1 MEELYRLIEEKI
13 RNAGYPDKIDGRE
26 FYRDVS
32 DEADEREDGK
42 YIFIIKKSDTLS
54 YEGCMDI
61 FEKEFDL
68 HYVDI
73 HDGGKVWHVD
83 FDA

>member
-42 YIFIIKKSDTLS
+42 YIFIIKSNCIRNL
-54 YEGCMDI
+54 
-61 FEKEFDL
+61 F
-68 HYVDI
+68 
-73 HDGGKVWHVD
+73 
-83 FDA
+83 

>member
-42 YIFIIKKSDTLS
+42 YIFIITKSDTLS

-73 HDGGKVWHVD
+73 HDGEKVWHVD